1 MHKKIIIHIEYQV
14 KILNV
19 HYKIHL
25 YEINHVILLAELDKG
40 DIDGLD
46 FWDQT
51 KDFLEPVLDKNN
63 TYSAVYNK
71 ISINRYNNKI

>member
-1 MHKKIIIHIEYQV
+1 MYIIKFIYIKLITLIY
-14 KILNV
+14 
-19 HYKIHL
+19 
-25 YEINHVILLAELDKG
+25 LAELDKG

-63 TYSAVYNK
+63 TYSAVYIKILINCYKNK
-71 ISINRYNNKI
+71 I

>member
-1 MHKKIIIHIEYQV
+1 MYIIKFIYIKLITLIY
-14 KILNV
+14 
-19 HYKIHL
+19 
-25 YEINHVILLAELDKG
+25 LAELDKG

-63 TYSAVYNK
+63 TYSAVYIK
-71 ISINRYNNKI
+71 ILINCYKIKI

>member
-1 MHKKIIIHIEYQV
+1 MYIIKFIYIKLITLFY
-14 KILNV
+14 
-19 HYKIHL
+19 
-25 YEINHVILLAELDKG
+25 LAELDKG

-63 TYSAVYNK
+63 TYSAVYIKILINCYKNK
-71 ISINRYNNKI
+71 I

>member
-1 MHKKIIIHIEYQV
+1 MYIIKFIYIKLITLFY
-14 KILNV
+14 
-19 HYKIHL
+19 
-25 YEINHVILLAELDKG
+25 LAELDKG

-63 TYSAVYNK
+63 TYSAVYIK
-71 ISINRYNNKI
+71 ILINCYKIKI

>member
-1 MHKKIIIHIEYQV
+1 MYIIKFIYIKLITLFY
-14 KILNV
+14 IS
-19 HYKIHL
+19 I
-25 YEINHVILLAELDKG
+25 IAELDKG

-63 TYSAVYNK
+63 TYSAVYFK
-71 ISINRYNNKI
+71 ILINCYTTIKFKLNFFLSLL